1 MSKLK
6 QGLIFYWHCNAG
18 AMMLY
23 DVQWM
28 DYGHLCFFGSPHLFL
43 FFSLVF
49 LVILERNSGLPY
61 FQLQNPVGKQV
72 SKVLLNLLT
81 ICWHFSQASSVRS
94 SQERSLRMES
104 LCWRIWHIA
113 RKKRLV
119 SERKKACLLLLLK
132 DSEPILFFVL
142 LCWINS
148 WFLFLFLSWG
158 EWEEAYLSSS
168 GVENYVCFVYCS
180 VIIEVETRW
189 CTSKDLTL
197 GLWDLTWQID
207 LSECLSFK
215 MSLWI
220 TSSPTLQSWHHVPS
234 FSIVLNSWRKLG
246 LLLLRMFADW
256 MARCA

>member
-28 DYGHLCFFGSPHLFL
+28 DYGHLCFFGSPLLFL

-49 LVILERNSGLPY
+49 LVMLERNSGLSY
-61 FQLQNPVGKQV
+61 FQLHNPVGKEV

-168 GVENYVCFVYCS
+168 GVEN
-180 VIIEVETRW
+180 
-189 CTSKDLTL
+189 
-197 GLWDLTWQID
+197 
-207 LSECLSFK
+207 
-215 MSLWI
+215 
-220 TSSPTLQSWHHVPS
+220 
-234 FSIVLNSWRKLG
+234 
-246 LLLLRMFADW
+246 
-256 MARCA
+256 